1 MTGVLA
7 IASVT
12 AGSSSPPGRG
22 GEETIG
28 DGSVLCAPHFKPFVS
43 LPSEEGRQCLG
54 NHPGYRCVTW
64 PVWQEVT
71 CEPDGPNPLW
81 NTLLH
86 THHLKMPFKQS
97 TLAAQL

>member
-1 MTGVLA
+1 MALC
-7 IASVT
+7 SV
-12 AGSSSPPGRG
+12 PP
-22 GEETIG
+22 
-28 DGSVLCAPHFKPFVS
+28 FKPFAS

-71 CEPDGPNPLW
+71 CEPEGPNPLW

-86 THHLKMPFKQS
+86 PHHPNRPFQ
-97 TLAAQL
+97 